1 MAENPYA
8 KYVTQEDSGNP
19 YAKYVTEGSVKN
31 PETDQVIMSP
41 EQPTPEWAGKH
52 PNLYGLYGAG
62 RELYRRVGKPAIE
75 TAGMIGGGIIGAGS
89 GFLAGA
95 GLGAIPGAAAGAG
108 LGYAGARN
116 LTGAIDSA
124 LYLERGNSK
133 PTLSK
138 VAKETVKDTVIGS
151 IGAGTPG
158 KSALQRELIATRSM
172 GGHPITEAMAKE
184 AGITLTAGE
193 QTGGKTLAQVESL
206 LEQVPFASDVMQNWR
221 EAKQLQPLIAQRN
234 KYIKAGEANTPQAE
248 ELGRQIKE
256 AIDKRIGQFNISKT
270 NTANKLRDT
279 LLQRLGSQ
287 ESYETLSKGAQ
298 EIISKKSAEAVA
310 NKNALYSAV
319 DDVMPQGELPFTNY
333 QQEAQRHLD
342 ALSQLPNADKEL
354 KNILLWGTKVEQ
366 NPEEVAFL
374 KSIEKY
380 PPQVQEKLM
389 ADAGISRVTDVEK
402 TWKTMQNHRNQLT
415 DIINGANKPTNNP
428 MLHGQ
433 MDDVQRR
440 AKLLR
445 DALDRDFEQ
454 IAQKQG
460 GEVLEKYKIA
470 QAFYADEYAPVW
482 KNKVIRSMAQK
493 NPDQLIDVAIKK
505 GSTTEVNLVKK
516 AMGISD
522 FNKTIK
528 PAFTN
533 KLLGAGKDAPF
544 DPKLLQRKIVEYGD
558 ETLLS
563 VYSKGELNTLKYLA
577 KTGKLILD
585 KELPNASL
593 LKTIANKTD
602 NVIVNSILGATE
614 RGLGST
620 VVLHNLTVL
629 DPYLSATQKTNLK
642 QEFLKRVFKTSEVTG
657 AVEPLTLAKNISK
670 YDDILKRYFNSEEL
684 NGLRK
689 ISEIGKQMSRA
700 QMMAANPSGTA
711 KNVIAWGVANQLL
724 FSPLEPLSRGD
735 VTETGKRVGLGLI
748 TAIIAPKTL
757 AKLYLNPKTR
767 QLLIKGMATPRS
779 TQEGMN
785 IARQLS
791 IVMAN
796 EQMSD
801 TPSNNEVYAQ

>member
-1 MAENPYA
+1 MPENPYA

-19 YAKYVTEGSVKN
+19 YAKYVADSSVKN
-31 PETDQVIMSP
+31 PETDKVIMSP
-41 EQPTPEWAGKH
+41 EPPTPEWAGKH

-62 RELYRRVGKPAIE
+62 RELYRTVGKPAIE
-75 TAGMIGGGIIGAGS
+75 TAGMIGGGIVGAGS

-95 GLGAIPGAAAGAG
+95 GLGAVPGAAVGAG
-108 LGYAGARN
+108 LGYSGARN

-124 LYLERGNSK
+124 LEIERGNRK
-133 PTLSK
+133 ATLPG
-138 VAKETVKDTVIGS
+138 VMKETAKDAVIGS

-158 KSALQRELIATRSM
+158 KSTLQREIMAARRMGSNPATESM
-172 GGHPITEAMAKE
+172 LKE
-184 AGITLTAGE
+184 AGITLTPGE
-193 QTGGKTLAQVESL
+193 QTGGKTMAQVESL

-234 KYIKAGEANTPQAE
+234 KYIKAGDANTPQAE

-256 AIDKRIGQFNISKT
+256 VIDSRLAQFDVSKT
-270 NTANKLRDT
+270 ATANRLRDT
-279 LLQRLGSQ
+279 LLQRLGSK

-298 EIISKKSAEAVA
+298 EIISDKSAQAVA
-310 NKNALYSAV
+310 KKNALYSAV

-342 ALSQLPNADKEL
+342 EISGLPNADKEL
-354 KNILLWGTKVEQ
+354 KNILHWGTKVEQ
-366 NPEEVAFL
+366 NPEEMAFL
-374 KSIEKY
+374 KSIEQY
-380 PPQVQEKLM
+380 PPHVQKKLM
-389 ADAGISRVTDVEK
+389 DEAGISKVTEVEK

-433 MDDVQRR
+433 MDDTQRR
-440 AKLLR
+440 AKILR

-460 GEVLEKYKIA
+460 GEALERYKIA
-470 QAFYADEYAPVW
+470 QAFYADEYAPIW
-482 KNKVIRSMAQK
+482 KNKIIRSMAHK
-493 NPDQLIDVAIKK
+493 NPDAIVDVAIKK
-505 GSTTEVNLVKK
+505 GSTTEINLVKK
-516 AMGISD
+516 AMGEPD

-544 DPKLLQRKIVEYGD
+544 DPKALQRKIADYGD
-558 ETLLS
+558 ETLLR

-629 DPYLSATQKTNLK
+629 DPYLSSVQKTNLK
-642 QEFLKRVFKTSEVTG
+642 QEFLKRVFKTSEITG
-657 AVEPLTLAKNISK
+657 AVEPLTMAKNISK
-670 YDDILKRYFNSEEL
+670 YEDILKRYFNSEEL

-700 QMMAANPSGTA
+700 QQMASNPSGTA

-735 VTETGKRVGLGLI
+735 VTETGKRVGLGLV
-748 TAIIAPKTL
+748 TAILAPKTL

-767 QLLIKGMATPRS
+767 QLLIKGMATPKS

-791 IVMAN
+791 IVLAN
-796 EQMSD
+796 EQVSD
-801 TPSNNEVYAQ
+801 TPEKKEVYAQ